1 MPFTL
6 VGVGELLWD
15 ELPSGRV
22 AGGAPANFAHH
33 AAQLGADARLVSR
46 VGTDQAGDDILKVVA
61 DHGLTTECVERD
73 PTAPTGRVTVA
84 GEPPR
89 YTIHEG
95 VAWDRIEGTESTRRA
110 VATAD
115 AVCFCALAQRAEPS
129 RTTIREL
136 LRAVKPGCLR
146 VFDVNRREPF
156 YSKQLLDESFLLTDV
171 LKVNDSELVHLTGL
185 FGLPIAEPEAMA
197 ELAARY
203 GFKAVACTR
212 AEKGSAILRGGEWSE
227 GPAVPTTVVDTIGA
241 GDSFTAAMTLG
252 LLAGWPLD
260 VVNRR
265 AAEVAAFV
273 CAQRGGMPRLP
284 DHLREPFLGIR

>member
-1 MPFTL
+1 MFQL
-6 VGVGELLWD
+6 VGIGELLWD
-15 ELPSGRV
+15 ELPAGRM
-22 AGGAPANFAHH
+22 AGGAPANFAVH

-46 VGTDQAGDDILKVVA
+46 VGVDPPGDAILAVLA
-61 DHGLTTECVERD
+61 EHGLNTEGVERD

-84 GEPPR
+84 GEPPK

-95 VAWDRIEGTESTRRA
+95 VAWDHIAGDPTGRAA

-115 AVCFCALAQRAEPS
+115 AVCFGTLAQRAEPS
-129 RTTIREL
+129 RSTIREL
-136 LRAVKPGCLR
+136 LKSAKPGCLR

-156 YSKQLLDESFLLTDV
+156 YSKQQLEESFPLADV
-171 LKVNDSELVHLTGL
+171 LKVNDAELVHLTGL
-185 FGLPIAEPEAMA
+185 FGLPIAEQEAMG
-197 ELAARY
+197 ELAGRY

-212 AEKGSAILRGGEWSE
+212 GDKGSAILRGGEWSE
-227 GPAVPTTVVDTIGA
+227 QAGLPTAVADTIGA
-241 GDSFTAAMTLG
+241 GDAFTAAMTLG

-273 CAQRGGMPRLP
+273 CSQRGGMPTLP
-284 DHLREPFLGIR
+284 DDLRAPFLAVG